1 MSKSGLVGLKSAA
14 VSILLGA
21 IFLII
26 SRLLHFASEG
36 LFGFMVVM
44 VFVASSS
51 AYKTGLKDQQVGT
64 GQ

>member
-14 VSILLGA
+14 VSALLGA
-21 IFLII
+21 IFLVI
-26 SRLLHFASEG
+26 SGLLHFASEG

-51 AYKTGLKDQQVGT
+51 AYKTGVKDQQAGT
-64 GQ
+64 GP